1 MRHAIY
7 GKNAL
12 AASVAILVK
21 ETAFDSDKIKQNYI
35 DSLGAN
41 PSGFVAYSLWY
52 NDHNKCPADTAKLA
66 LKDVLHSIKQLGIK
80 TILITDSKYFKY
92 LTKEAK
98 PAGRYVGYK
107 LLSKIEDYEDEFT
120 VFYAPNYQA
129 SKHNP
134 LIIQELQTS
143 LNYFRKY
150 LTDDYVIPGHNIV
163 ESEKHLSNLEEIKVE
178 LEWLHT
184 KAELTVDIETRG
196 LNFWECGIATIAFAW
211 NKGNYSS
218 IVVDRGAFSAQVKT
232 LLCKFFGSY
241 KGKLTPHNAN
251 FDFKV
256 MVYELWMKD
265 LQDYVGMIHG
275 IQVLTRSFDDT
286 KLIAYLATN
295 NAVENTLKLKNLSA
309 EYMGTYEEDVKDTD
323 LIPLPELLVY
333 NGKDCMATWF
343 VKEKY
348 EPIMDQDGQRA
359 IYEELFKP
367 SVITLLQT
375 ELVGLPIFPD
385 KVQEAKAELTRL
397 KDTYIGVIQNSTTVK
412 EFQLDVK
419 SRKCAQFTQEAKKK
433 VFALDD
439 PRVERLIFNPGSP
452 KQVGELLY
460 NYMGLPII
468 DVTDTKQP
476 ATGKKT
482 LKKLLNHTTN
492 SAYLD
497 IISALVDLS
506 QVGKILSSFIP
517 AFEGAVQVPDGSW
530 RLYGNFNLGGTV
542 SGRLSSSNP

>member
-1 MRHAIY
+1 
-7 GKNAL
+7 
-12 AASVAILVK
+12 
-21 ETAFDSDKIKQNYI
+21 
-35 DSLGAN
+35 
-41 PSGFVAYSLWY
+41 
-52 NDHNKCPADTAKLA
+52 
-66 LKDVLHSIKQLGIK
+66 
-80 TILITDSKYFKY
+80 
-92 LTKEAK
+92 
-98 PAGRYVGYK
+98 
-107 LLSKIEDYEDEFT
+107 
-120 VFYAPNYQA
+120 
-129 SKHNP
+129 
-134 LIIQELQTS
+134 
-143 LNYFRKY
+143 
-150 LTDDYVIPGHNIV
+150 
-163 ESEKHLSNLEEIKVE
+163 
-178 LEWLHT
+178 
-184 KAELTVDIETRG
+184 
-196 LNFWECGIATIAFAW
+196 
-211 NKGNYSS
+211 
-218 IVVDRGAFSAQVKT
+218 
-232 LLCKFFGSY
+232 
-241 KGKLTPHNAN
+241 
-251 FDFKV
+251 